1 MIIFCEECGTRND
14 VGDVEKI
21 EWDAEDRPRCARC
34 DTILL
39 FPEELHGKQ
48 SGKTVPQP
56 PPPRPDVHLLE
67 LRFHDHII
75 EISQIR
81 PTVTMGRQRH
91 NDLVVQDNRVSRSH
105 ARFEYRDSKFILID
119 QSTNGTY
126 IFITGMRGMNLK
138 QDELPIYGNGIIGLG
153 RKVTSDSPQAI
164 HFTII

>member
-1 MIIFCEECGTRND
+1 MLVFCEECGSKNNVD
-14 VGDVEKI
+14 PNIIAGGEPDPP
-21 EWDAEDRPRCARC
+21 PRCSTC

-39 FPEELHGKQ
+39 IPS
-48 SGKTVPQP
+48 SGTP
-56 PPPRPDVHLLE
+56 PPTSVVVSQPLHLLE

-75 EISQIR
+75 EISQER
-81 PTVTMGRQRH
+81 PNVTMGRQRH

-105 ARFEYRDSKFILID
+105 ARFEYRKGKFVLID

-126 IFITGMRGMNLK
+126 VFIKGKKGMNLK
-138 QDELPIYGNGIIGLG
+138 QDELPVHGNGIIGLG